1 MTTLLDGPLGTEL
14 EARGVQPA
22 RDCWSAEAIE
32 TAPGPDHRYSPR
44 LCPLGRHRS
53 YCQYVSDQPSGQ
65 RFLLANTDRNG
76 RPADQERGIPEH
88 HRVAGSMAPVED
100 CYRPDLSPG
109 IQSESEHR
117 EMAETLTGA
126 GCDLLLCETFCH
138 PEETLTAVRAAVAC
152 GLETWVALTA
162 GPQANLMSPATMAQ
176 LATLSVDQGAAAVL
190 VNCTPANDT
199 QRFVKAVVETG
210 INVPVGAYA
219 NAGSP
224 GDEIGWRAD
233 SDLGFQ
239 TYANHAQKWVM
250 AGASIIGGCC
260 GTGPGHL
267 AAVRDQLAI
276 NDNFRLDSGHW
287 RNQLELWSTAVTCMK
302 RSDQIRDATANDH
315 FSTEFTMTTQGLRTA
330 AQRALLPPVAHAPT
344 HDVQPSE

>member
-32 TAPGPDHRYSPR
+32 TAPDLITAIHRDYA
-44 LCPLGRHRS
+44 RS
-53 YCQYVSDQPSGQ
+53 GATVHT
-65 RFLLANTDRNG
+65 ANTFRTNRRASGSCWRTRTETAVRLTRN
-76 RPADQERGIPEH
+76 AIPKH

-138 PEETLTAVRAAVAC
+138 PEETLTAVRAAVTC

-176 LATLSVDQGAAAVL
+176 LATLSVEQGVAAVL

-219 NAGSP
+219 NAGNP

-233 SDLGFQ
+233 SGLGFQ

-250 AGASIIGGCC
+250 EGASIIGGCC

-276 NDNFRLDSGHW
+276 NETFD
-287 RNQLELWSTAVTCMK
+287 
-302 RSDQIRDATANDH
+302 
-315 FSTEFTMTTQGLRTA
+315 
-330 AQRALLPPVAHAPT
+330 
-344 HDVQPSE
+344 